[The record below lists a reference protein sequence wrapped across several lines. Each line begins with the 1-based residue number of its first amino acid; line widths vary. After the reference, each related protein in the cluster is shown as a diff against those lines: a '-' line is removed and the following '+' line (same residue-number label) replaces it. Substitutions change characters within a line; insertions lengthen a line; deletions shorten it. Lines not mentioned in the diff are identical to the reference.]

1 MNVER
6 TNRKKKVSIQV
17 GRDSVRVI
25 APKRLPE
32 RQIGKILERREPWI
46 QAKLAIQQSLPEPR
60 EYVSGE
66 PFTYLGR
73 TYSLKV
79 LRGFPPGVK
88 LKNGTLAV
96 SVPRLP
102 APVAGD
108 RGVRDQLMAWYWNHA
123 ERHLREKTRARAQ
136 ALGVTPAS
144 MSLKDYRSRWGSC
157 GVRGD
162 IRYNWRIIMAPPGIV
177 DYVVVHEVCHLRH
190 LNHSPAFWACVE
202 SQYPEF
208 RECRAWLKANGI
220 SLIL

>member
-6 TNRKKKVSIQV
+6 TNRKKTVSIQV
-17 GRDSVRVI
+17 GRGRVRVI

-32 RQIGKILERREPWI
+32 RQIRQILERRGPWI
-46 QAKLAIQQSLPEPR
+46 QAKLEIQQSLPGPR

-96 SVPRLP
+96 SVPRPP
-102 APVAGD
+102 AAGEGG
-108 RGVRDQLMAWYWNHA
+108 RGVRDQLKAWYWTRA
-123 ERHLREKTRARAQ
+123 DRHLREKTRARAQ
-136 ALGVTPAS
+136 ALDVTPGS
-144 MSLKDYRSRWGSC
+144 VSLKNYRSRWGSC
-157 GVRGD
+157 GVHGD
-162 IRYNWRIIMAPPGIV
+162 IRYNWRIIIAPPGIV
-177 DYVVVHEVCHLRH
+177 DYLVVHEVCHLRH
-190 LNHSPAFWACVE
+190 LNHSSAFWACVE
-202 SQYPEF
+202 SQYPDY

-220 SLIL
+220 TLTI